1 MLTAL
6 FTVVSVLA
14 LGATA
19 NPIGE
24 RSDEYHTVNVSH
36 EYFINEYTTSVSLA
50 SWLTLPF
57 VDDQQVW

>member
-1 MLTAL
+1 MLTSL

-36 EYFINEYTTSVSLA
+36 EYFINEYTTFGSSGLD
-50 SWLTLPF
+50 PF
-57 VDDQQVW
+57 TPSTSAISGA